1 MVPRKIIMPKV
12 TREDARKVVVSKLNT
27 VIPSNVRVQWPG
39 TAQIDVSTNKNL
51 FLTVRLVY
59 MDGSATELGDSA
71 NNRLIGILE
80 ITFNYKEGNA
90 ADYKT
95 FNSLADTIQ
104 SLVSNTDRLKPLRT
118 YATRQE
124 TPRRDFNIQVR
135 GSESGWITETLVTP
149 FWYDTEI

>member
-1 MVPRKIIMPKV
+1 MIKFLDDWINNSFKIV
-12 TREDARKVVVSKLNT
+12 E
-27 VIPSNVRVQWPG
+27 
-39 TAQIDVSTNKNL
+39 IDHKTI
-51 FLTVRLVY
+51 FI
-59 MDGSATELGDSA
+59 D
-71 NNRLIGILE
+71 
-80 ITFNYKEGNA
+80 ITFNFKEGNA

-124 TPRRDFNIQVR
+124 TARRDFNIQVR

-149 FWYDTEI
+149 FWYDTEIY

>member
-1 MVPRKIIMPKV
+1 MPKV
-12 TREDARKVVVSKLNT
+12 TREDARKAVVSKLNT
-27 VIPSNVRVQWPG
+27 VIPSSVRVQWPG
-39 TAQIDVSTNKNL
+39 TAQIDVSKNKDM

-59 MDGSATELGDSA
+59 MDGTATDLGDSA

-90 ADYKT
+90 ADYKA
-95 FNSLADTIQ
+95 FNSLADTVQ

-124 TPRRDFNIQVR
+124 TPRRDFNIPGARQR
-135 GSESGWITETLVTP
+135 IWLDYRTLVTP

>member
-1 MVPRKIIMPKV
+1 MVPRKNTMPKV
-12 TREDARKVVVSKLNT
+12 TREDARKAVISKLNT
-27 VIPSNVRVQWPG
+27 IIPSNVRVQWPG
-39 TAQIDVSTNKNL
+39 TAQIDVSTNKSL

-59 MDGSATELGDSA
+59 MDGSATDLGDSA

-80 ITFNYKEGNA
+80 ITFNFKEGNA

-104 SLVSNTDRLKPLRT
+104 ALVSNTDKLKPLRT

-124 TPRRDFNIQVR
+124 TARRDFNIQVR

-149 FWYDTEI
+149 FWYDTEV

>member
-1 MVPRKIIMPKV
+1 MPKV
-12 TREDARKVVVSKLNT
+12 TREDARKAVVSKLKT

-59 MDGSATELGDSA
+59 MDGTATDLGSSA

-80 ITFNYKEGNA
+80 ITFNFKEGNA
-90 ADYKT
+90 ADYKI
-95 FNSLADTIQ
+95 FNNLADTIQ
-104 SLVSNTDRLKPLRT
+104 KLVSNTDELKPLRT

-124 TPRRDFNIQVR
+124 TARRDFNIQVR

-149 FWYDTEI
+149 FWYDTEV

>member
-1 MVPRKIIMPKV
+1 MPKI
-12 TREDARKVVVSKLNT
+12 TREDVRKAVVSKLNT

-51 FLTVRLVY
+51 FMTVRLVY
-59 MDGSATELGDSA
+59 MDGMATDLGSSA

-80 ITFNYKEGNA
+80 ITFNFKEGNA

-95 FNSLADTIQ
+95 SNSLADTIQ
-104 SLVSNTDRLKPLRT
+104 SLVSNTDELNPLRT

-124 TPRRDFNIQVR
+124 TARRDFNIRVR

-149 FWYDTEI
+149 FWYDIEI

>member
-1 MVPRKIIMPKV
+1 MPKV

-59 MDGSATELGDSA
+59 MDGTATDLGDSA

-80 ITFNYKEGNA
+80 ITFNFKEGNL
-90 ADYKT
+90 ADFKK
-95 FNSLADTIQ
+95 FNELADTIQ
-104 SLVSNTDRLKPLRT
+104 SLVSNTDKLKPLRT
-118 YATRQE
+118 YTTRQE
-124 TPRRDFNIQVR
+124 TARRDFNIQVR